1 MKKYTKD
8 HEWILIENNT
18 GIIGITTHAINE
30 LGETVFIEF
39 PELDTTLNQNDELGT
54 VESVKTVSSIYTP
67 MSGKVIS
74 TNNQLINHPEI
85 LNDSPEENGW
95 IIKIELNDLSET
107 ESLMSLEEYNNYL
120 KTI

>member
-1 MKKYTKD
+1 MIKYTKD
-8 HEWILIENNT
+8 HEWISIEGKIGT
-18 GIIGITTHAINE
+18 IGITTYAINE

-39 PELDTTLNQNDELGT
+39 PELDTTLNQSDELGT

-74 TNNQLINHPEI
+74 TNNQLLDHPEI
-85 LNDSPEENGW
+85 LNESPEENGW
-95 IIKIELNDLSET
+95 IIKIELNNLLEV
-107 ESLMSLEEYNNYL
+107 ECLMDLEEYKNYL

>member
-18 GIIGITTHAINE
+18 GTIGITTHAINE

-74 TNNQLINHPEI
+74 TNNQLVDHPEI

>member
-18 GIIGITTHAINE
+18 GTIGITTHAINE

-39 PELDTTLNQNDELGT
+39 PELNTTLNQNDELGT

-74 TNNQLINHPEI
+74 TNSQLVDHPEI

-107 ESLMSLEEYNNYL
+107 ESLMSLEEYNKYL